1 MENWKKNAN
10 RQNPQINIIRVPTV
24 SNAFLELG
32 TEEKRAAKEGEPDI
46 AREEEEEEE
55 EMPAWGVGGP
65 VLAAVVE
72 EEVEEG
78 EEVEDAAAFSRLA
91 RTQVKIPTSAA
102 A

>member
-32 TEEKRAAKEGEPDI
+32 TEEKRAAKEGELDI
-46 AREEEEEEE
+46 AREEEEVEE
-55 EMPAWGVGGP
+55 AWGVGGP
-65 VLAAVVE
+65 VLAAVVVE
-72 EEVEEG
+72 EEAEEG